1 VPHSHQ
7 IMQHKT
13 VPSPQVM
20 TSSGAQRNP
29 PVLPTL
35 VVPSTT
41 PYALPA
47 KKHKHENH
55 RNNRR
60 ALYEEL
66 QELLLSKVHVWVR
79 LEGQVHPFYDKIMLR
94 LDPTLKEKERYRYL
108 LERLVPRPRNLQG
121 NTQMIATKGGVSPPK
136 QEKPAMEVVTQDVM
150 KTSSHAPTPLKEVE
164 QTKTQ
169 EAIPP
174 QENEQ
179 KIKEA
184 PHGVQ
189 GNDVHM
195 EDSTNDVNTIG
206 DDVAM
211 CSTLTTLSKQGD
223 GLKWVPPQVTHEF
236 SYLSDEEIVPNPK
249 VSFSKTGLLPNLGK
263 VHEWFK
269 RSSDQVCDGEGAS
282 SAAPCL
288 PITSKNSAASMKP
301 HDVFS
306 RHPYINLESRLPHD
320 TASLEGVA

>member
-94 LDPTLKEKERYRYL
+94 LDPTLKENERYRYL
-108 LERLVPRPRNLQG
+108 VERLVPRPRNLQG

-189 GNDVHM
+189 GNM
-195 EDSTNDVNTIG
+195 
-206 DDVAM
+206 M
-211 CSTLTTLSKQGD
+211 
-223 GLKWVPPQVTHEF
+223 
-236 SYLSDEEIVPNPK
+236 
-249 VSFSKTGLLPNLGK
+249 
-263 VHEWFK
+263 
-269 RSSDQVCDGEGAS
+269 
-282 SAAPCL
+282 
-288 PITSKNSAASMKP
+288 
-301 HDVFS
+301 
-306 RHPYINLESRLPHD
+306 
-320 TASLEGVA
+320 